1 MKHEIDIF
9 EEFGSRLADGSKA
22 YQFRV
27 QTLESY
33 FNMCD
38 VLILDFS
45 KIRISN
51 SSFMNALLASL
62 FEQDAPLAMKKLQFK
77 GCRGIVKIM
86 VEAAIDLG
94 VSKYDAAKQML

>member
-9 EEFGSRLADGSKA
+9 EEFGSRLADGSEA

-27 QTLESY
+27 QTLEGY

-38 VLILDFS
+38 LLVLDFS
-45 KIRISN
+45 RVRISN
-51 SSFMNALLASL
+51 SSFMNALLAFF
-62 FEQDAPLAMKKLQFK
+62 FEHDTPLALKKLQFK

-94 VSKYDAAKQML
+94 VSKYEANRQPS

>member
-9 EEFGSRLADGSKA
+9 EEFGPRLANGAEA

-33 FNMCD
+33 FNICD
-38 VLILDFS
+38 VLVIDFS
-45 KIRISN
+45 KVRISN

-62 FEQDAPLAMKKLQFK
+62 FEHDAPLALEKLEFR
-77 GCRGIVKIM
+77 GCQGVVKIM

-94 VSKYDAAKQML
+94 VSKYENARQLM